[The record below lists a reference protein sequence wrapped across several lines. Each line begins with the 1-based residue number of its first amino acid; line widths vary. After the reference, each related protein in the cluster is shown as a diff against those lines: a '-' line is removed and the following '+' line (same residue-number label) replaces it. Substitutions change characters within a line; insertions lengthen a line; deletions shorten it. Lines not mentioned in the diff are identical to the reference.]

1 MMIWEGRTLSYEG
14 RNVVVLEKLGRSGM
28 VIVAFESHPYMR
40 VMVHRSQL
48 RYRVPKK
55 RKGNK
60 R

>member
-1 MMIWEGRTLSYEG
+1 MLIWEGRTLSYEG

-40 VMVHRSQL
+40 VMVHRNQL